1 MRRLPLSKY
10 LVYLLAYLLEEWH
23 SRDVLHY
30 QVNIHSIVVG
40 LVVFNN
46 AGVIECMQCSYLIHD
61 IGQIVA
67 KFVLIEHLYRHFDI
81 CIVLVRCQEYFAKGA
96 SSENF
101 CLGINVVILLEL
113 MHALLAEALACNELL
128 FLNVLLL

>member
-1 MRRLPLSKY
+1 MNDILRMAMVDRLEELLHVVRRLPLSKY

-61 IGQIVA
+61 IG
-67 KFVLIEHLYRHFDI
+67 
-81 CIVLVRCQEYFAKGA
+81 
-96 SSENF
+96 
-101 CLGINVVILLEL
+101 
-113 MHALLAEALACNELL
+113 
-128 FLNVLLL
+128 